1 MSTDEDDD
9 QDDTD
14 DSEGD
19 LTDFDDIIIAPIIT
33 NKRKSNEIK
42 SSKLK
47 KRRRI
52 IQASSDSD

>member
-1 MSTDEDDD
+1 MSTDEDEDLD
-9 QDDTD
+9 GTD

-19 LTDFDDIIIAPIIT
+19 VTDFDEITIAPMRT
-33 NKRKSNEIK
+33 NKRKSDETK
-42 SSKLK
+42 SSKSK